1 MLALR
6 RLDRKVCWAEVPEP
20 TFSPHGRNCHDVLIR
35 VRLVGLCRT
44 DLAVADG
51 QLPVQTPRI
60 LGHEFV
66 GTVVAVGS
74 EVMELETGDSVS
86 ANPVVSCGECD
97 RCDSGRSNACAK
109 RKFLGV
115 DRDGAITELICLPAR
130 NVIAMSSPPEASLS
144 AASSLDDR
152 EAAFLEP
159 VAACAAVLNAPISQT
174 QTGVI
179 SGNGRLA
186 ELTQQI
192 LRHAGFEH
200 LCVLSSVPKTKS
212 PLEFD
217 FAIETEGTQTS
228 LDVLLKLLRPGGIL
242 VLKSRPVVP
251 LQLDVRSFLPLEIQ
265 LHAVDYACF
274 GESRDLIVGRRLDLT
289 PMLGDVWQPEDFERA
304 FKTARN
310 DEHQKQFLAVPTE
323 NSNAPRSA
331 GSKTQ
336 CVA

>member
-6 RLDRKVCWAEVPEP
+6 RLDRKVCWAEVPDP
-20 TFSPHGRNCHDVLIR
+20 TFSPQGQNCHDVLIR

-74 EVMELETGDSVS
+74 EVTTLKTGDSVS
-86 ANPVVSCGECD
+86 ANPVVSCSECD
-97 RCDSGRSNACAK
+97 RCDRGRSNACAK
-109 RKFLGV
+109 REFLGV

-130 NVIAMSSPPEASLS
+130 NIIAMS
-144 AASSLDDR
+144 SSLDDR

-159 VAACAAVLNAPISQT
+159 VAACAAVLNAPLSQP

-179 SGNGRLA
+179 SGDGRLA
-186 ELTQQI
+186 KLTRQI
-192 LRHAGFEH
+192 LRHAGFEN
-200 LCVLSSVPKTKS
+200 LCVLSSVPKAQS
-212 PLEFD
+212 SIEFD
-217 FAIETEGTQTS
+217 FAIETEGTQAS
-228 LDVLLKLLRPGGIL
+228 LDILLKLLRPGGML

-251 LQLDVRSFLPLEIQ
+251 LQLDVRSFLPLEIR

-274 GESRDLIVGRRLDLT
+274 GEARDLIVGRTLDLT
-289 PMLGDVWQPEDFERA
+289 PMLGNVWQPEDFESAFRA
-304 FKTARN
+304 ARN
-310 DEHQKQFLAVPTE
+310 DEHQKQFLAVPTGK
-323 NSNAPRSA
+323 SNAPRIA